1 MRKHWYWNETQR
13 AGMDR
18 RKIMMGAGAAIVTV
32 WTPAYSQT
40 SEPTS
45 PDDPL
50 ASPGA
55 SQDAELAV
63 NRQKAEEILANVVR
77 GRSLREGL
85 IEAIA
90 PDIAEDGSTV
100 PVSFRVD
107 CSMTNTD
114 YPKTVHVIGM
124 VNPTPEIARYHFT
137 NACGEAAVVFRCRM
151 HASSK
156 LSFVA
161 DMANGTVGMTQ
172 RFVTVTAGGCP

>member
-1 MRKHWYWNETQR
+1 
-13 AGMDR
+13 
-18 RKIMMGAGAAIVTV
+18 MGAGAAMVALK
-32 WTPAYSQT
+32 WTPVQSQT
-40 SEPTS
+40 SEPTI
-45 PDDPL
+45 PNDPL
-50 ASPGA
+50 SLPNV
-55 SQDAELAV
+55 SQDDELAI
-63 NRQKAEEILANVVR
+63 NRQKAEEILANLVE

-100 PVSFRVD
+100 PVSFRVN
-107 CSMTNTD
+107 CSMTNKD

-137 NACGEAAVVFRCRM
+137 NDCGEAAVVFRCRM

-161 DMANGTVGMTQ
+161 NMADGTVGITQ
-172 RFVTVTAGGCP
+172 RFVTVTAGGCV